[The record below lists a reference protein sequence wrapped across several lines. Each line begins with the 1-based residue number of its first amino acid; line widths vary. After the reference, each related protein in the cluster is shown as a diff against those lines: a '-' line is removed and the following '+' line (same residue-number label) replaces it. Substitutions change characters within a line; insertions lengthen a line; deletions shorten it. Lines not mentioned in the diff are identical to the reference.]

1 MKRCRVSLA
10 AGLLVTALILGV
22 ASVAPADLEHK
33 CRDSVLN
40 GLYVFTASGFGN
52 VSPGPPQPQ
61 AIVELIRF
69 NGDGTAD
76 VPGGRISVN
85 GLIFT
90 TTSTGTYTPPT
101 PVDKGCESILT
112 FDSPGNPA
120 LYIFIPPHADT
131 LQMILINPNTVFQGA
146 ATKVSN

>member
-1 MKRCRVSLA
+1 MTRRGA
-10 AGLLVTALILGV
+10 LLGASFLFTTLIFGV
-22 ASVAPADLEHK
+22 ADVAPADPYHK
-33 CRDSVLN
+33 CTDSLLS

-85 GLIFT
+85 GLIFPT
-90 TTSTGTYTPPT
+90 ISTGTYTPPA
-101 PVDKGCESILT
+101 PVDKGCESTLT
-112 FDSPGNPA
+112 FDSPGHPA
-120 LYIFIPPHADT
+120 LYTFTPPHADT
-131 LQMILINPNTVFQGA
+131 LQMILINPNTVFQGS

>member
-1 MKRCRVSLA
+1 MKRRGVLSA
-10 AGLLVTALILGV
+10 ASFLVTAMILGV
-22 ASVAPADLEHK
+22 TGVAPADPEHK
-33 CRDSVLN
+33 CRDSMLN

-69 NGDGTAD
+69 NGDGTVD

-85 GLIFT
+85 GLIFPT
-90 TTSTGTYTPPT
+90 ISTGTYTTPT
-101 PVDKGCESILT
+101 PVDTGCESTLT

-120 LYIFIPPHADT
+120 LYIFIPSHANA
-131 LQMILINPNTVFQGA
+131 LQMILINPNTVFQGS
-146 ATKVSN
+146 ATKVSH